1 MWKVPPI
8 LSISYGK
15 KKRVFF
21 SVSYEIS
28 FSISFFSISYGKK
41 KKRVFFAMKR
51 IQPITTNQFYSLRR
65 MTIMIMVVMTVMRRR
80 RKKRMKKVR
89 NTLWTGIM
97 ILAEVDFKNFS

>member
-1 MWKVPPI
+1 
-8 LSISYGK
+8 
-15 KKRVFF
+15 
-21 SVSYEIS
+21 
-28 FSISFFSISYGKK
+28 
-41 KKRVFFAMKR
+41 MKR